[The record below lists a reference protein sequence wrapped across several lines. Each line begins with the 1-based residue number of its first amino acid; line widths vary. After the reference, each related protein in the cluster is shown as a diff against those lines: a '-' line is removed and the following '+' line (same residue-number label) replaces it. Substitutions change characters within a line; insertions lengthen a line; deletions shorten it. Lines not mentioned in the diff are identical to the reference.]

1 MTGILFALIAL
12 LAVLLVVNLLLTFA
26 LIRRVAELDPS
37 RGPGATVPSVGTA
50 VGAFAAVTVDGD
62 SFGLDD
68 LRSADLA
75 VLFMMTGCEP
85 CHELLTDLSTR
96 QIMDT
101 GPIFAFIGHHGD
113 PADEAVMAYRSAL
126 PAGIRC
132 AVTSPTG
139 EIAQAF
145 GVRAFP
151 TALRIEHSVITVAGR
166 SLDAVLPQPVP
177 APA

>member
-1 MTGILFALIAL
+1 MTGILFALAAL
-12 LAVLLVVNLLLTFA
+12 LAILIVVNLLLTFA

-37 RGPGATVPSVGTA
+37 RGPVATVPSAGTA
-50 VGAFAAVTVDGD
+50 VGAFAAATIAGD

-68 LRSADLA
+68 LRSAELT

-96 QIMDT
+96 RVTDT
-101 GPIFAFIGHHGD
+101 GPVFAFIAHHGD
-113 PADEAVMAYRSAL
+113 PGDEAVMAYRSAL

-132 AVTSPTG
+132 AVISPAG
-139 EIAQAF
+139 EAARAF
-145 GVRAFP
+145 GVQSFP
-151 TALRIEHSVITVAGR
+151 TALRIEHGVITVAGR
-166 SLDAVLPQPVP
+166 SLDAVLRQLVR